1 MLCKSALTVQIA
13 LKRYGL
19 DALLPL
25 IERYYWEG
33 IGTERREIRI
43 GGTEWREKHGTR
55 WAAAVSRDSTQSDL
69 RPDRNQVCD
78 GPLPLTLIVIGP
90 AKWYLSSKAV

>member
-25 IERYYWEG
+25 IERYHQEG
-33 IGTERREIRI
+33 IGTERREIQI
-43 GGTEWREKHGTR
+43 GGTEWCEKHGTR
-55 WAAAVSRDSTQSDL
+55 WAAAVSRGST
-69 RPDRNQVCD
+69 
-78 GPLPLTLIVIGP
+78 
-90 AKWYLSSKAV
+90 